1 LIDAEIIEKILE
13 TILTT
18 KQHLSESLMRENRL
32 SGIHGRLE
40 RRRCVRTPET
50 PPKVAPLGVHIAG
63 SIRAVNDSSAI
74 RTEEGLVLPGLLFLG
89 DWGFLLPGL
98 SQAGTKAPS
107 SCVFGSDP
115 IVACPPS

>member
-40 RRRCVRTPET
+40 RRR
-50 PPKVAPLGVHIAG
+50 
-63 SIRAVNDSSAI
+63 SS
-74 RTEEGLVLPGLLFLG
+74 RSKKNTRHG
-89 DWGFLLPGL
+89 
-98 SQAGTKAPS
+98 
-107 SCVFGSDP
+107 
-115 IVACPPS
+115 